1 MKKKTSLN
9 SQLWLIIT
17 AVILLILNSCISD
30 NQKVNPVDYVDPL
43 IGSGA
48 HGHVFVGASVPFG
61 AVQVGPNNIYK
72 GWDWCSGYHYSDS
85 LIIGFSQLH
94 LSGTGIGDLGD
105 ILIMPYTGDVKLD
118 KGRQEYPHNGYLS
131 KFSHENETVRPGYYS
146 VQMDNGVKVELAA
159 SERVGFHKY
168 YFPDNNEEA
177 HIIIDL
183 KEGINNTSTQA
194 RLIQVDD
201 YTLLGHRFSTGWAKH
216 RKTYFAI
223 RSSVPIKEF
232 QLYEDT
238 LPIDE
243 TTADSKNVKGLISFD
258 SAPEMVSLK
267 VGISPVSSENALA
280 NIENEI
286 PDWDFDKVVQSA
298 RDKWNEELNKIVIET
313 ENETQKRIFYTA
325 AFHAYIHPS
334 LFNDY
339 NGDYRGTDNQIY
351 QNPGFENYT
360 VLSTWDTYRAAH
372 PLFILTQPERT
383 ADFINTML
391 AIYDQQGFLPIWHLY
406 GYETRTM
413 VGISSLQIVAEAII
427 KGIEGFDAKR
437 AYQAVI
443 ATSMAEIGEGLEYQR
458 ELKPIPYD
466 RGVRRTV
473 AQAMEL
479 SISDGSIALMA
490 RAMGEEQ
497 DFEYYSQRAK
507 NYKHYYDNET
517 GFFRGVK
524 SDGTWNPLFDPLSSI
539 REIAIDLAEGNAWQY
554 LWTAP
559 QDVYGL
565 MELLGGEDRF
575 VERLDTFFL
584 LESEGEVRI
593 DLTGLIGQYAHGNEP
608 SHHIAY
614 LYAYAGQQWKTAEKV
629 HYIMNEF
636 YKDTPDGIIGNEDAG
651 QMSAWYIFSSMGF
664 YPVFP
669 ASEKYVFGT
678 PLFEKLTLTLDGD
691 KTFIVKAKQLSDKN
705 IYIQSVQLNGK
716 PHTKSFIMHDDII
729 SGGELIFTMGN
740 TPSDFGQKEADRP

>member
-1 MKKKTSLN
+1 MKIKTNPHIQS
-9 SQLWLIIT
+9 WLIVP
-17 AVILLILNSCISD
+17 AVIFLILNSCIAH
-30 NQKVNPVDYVDPL
+30 NHELTPVEYVDPF

-85 LIIGFSQLH
+85 LIIGFSQFH

-105 ILIMPYTGDVKLD
+105 VLIMPYTGEVKLD

-131 KFSHENETVRPGYYS
+131 KFSHDNETAKPGYYS
-146 VQMDNGVKVELAA
+146 IEMDNGVKVELAA
-159 SERVGFHKY
+159 TERVGFHRY
-168 YFPDNNEEA
+168 YFPDNNEKA

-183 KEGINNTSTQA
+183 KEGINNISTQA

-201 YTLLGHRFSTGWAKH
+201 YTLLGHRFSAGWAKH
-216 RKTYFAI
+216 RETYFAI

-243 TTADSKNVKGLISFD
+243 TTGDSKNVKGLISFD
-258 SAPEMVSLK
+258 STPEMVALK

-280 NIENEI
+280 NMENEI
-286 PDWDFDKVVQSA
+286 PDWDFDKVVQAA
-298 RDKWNEELNKIVIET
+298 RDKWNKELSKIEVET
-313 ENETQKRIFYTA
+313 DDDAKKRIFYTA

-334 LFNDY
+334 LYNDY
-339 NGDYRGTDNQIY
+339 NGDYRGTDNRIY
-351 QNPGFENYT
+351 QNPGFDNYT
-360 VLSTWDTYRAAH
+360 VLSTWDTYRAVH

-391 AIYDQQGFLPIWHLY
+391 AIHEQQGFLPIWHLY

-413 VGISSLQIVAEAII
+413 VGISSLQIVAEALI
-427 KGIEGFDAKR
+427 KGIEGFDAQR
-437 AYQAVI
+437 AYQAVLS
-443 ATSMAEIGEGLEYQR
+443 TSMAEIGEGLEYQR

-466 RGVRRTV
+466 KGVRRTV

-479 SISDGSIALMA
+479 SVSDGSTALMA
-490 RAMGEEQ
+490 QAMG
-497 DFEYYSQRAK
+497 DKK
-507 NYKHYYDNET
+507 NYEYFKERSKNYQLYYDRET
-517 GFFRGVK
+517 GFFRGKK
-524 SDGTWNPLFDPLSSI
+524 SDGTWNPIFDPLSSVK
-539 REIAIDLAEGNAWQY
+539 EIAIDLAEGNAWQY

-565 MELLGGEDRF
+565 MELLGGEERF

-584 LESEGEVRI
+584 LESVGEVRI

-614 LYAYAGQQWKTAEKV
+614 LYAYAGQQWKTAEIV
-629 HYIMNEF
+629 HYVMNEF

-651 QMSAWYIFSSMGF
+651 QMSAWYILSSMGF

-669 ASEKYVFGT
+669 ASAQYLLGT
-678 PLFEKLTLTLDGD
+678 PLFDKLTLNLDGD
-691 KTFIVKAKQLSDKN
+691 KNFVVKAQQLSNKN

-716 PHTKSFIMHDDII
+716 PHTKSYIMHDDIVA
-729 SGGELIFTMGN
+729 GGELIFVMGD
-740 TPSDFGQKEADRP
+740 TPSDFGNNMADRP

>member
-1 MKKKTSLN
+1 MKKKINPKKQS
-9 SQLWLIIT
+9 WLIVF
-17 AVILLILNSCISD
+17 AVILLCLNSCISD
-30 NQKVNPVDYVDPL
+30 KQKLNLVDYVDPY
-43 IGSGA
+43 IGSGW

-61 AVQVGPNNIYK
+61 AVQIGPNNIFK

-105 ILIMPYTGDVKLD
+105 VLIMPYTGEVKLD

-131 KFSHENETVRPGYYS
+131 KFSRENETVKPGYYS
-146 VQMDNGVKVELAA
+146 VKLDNGVRVELGAT
-159 SERVGFHKY
+159 ERVGFHQY
-168 YFPDNNEEA
+168 YFPDNKEKA
-177 HIIIDL
+177 RIIIDL
-183 KEGINNTSTQA
+183 KEGVDNKSTQA
-194 RLIQVDD
+194 RLVQVDD

-216 RKTYFAI
+216 RETYFAI
-223 RSSVPIKEF
+223 RSSVPIKDF
-232 QLYEDT
+232 QLYEDSLGIT
-238 LPIDE
+238 E
-243 TTADSKNVKGLISFD
+243 TTSDSKNVKGLISFD
-258 SAPEMVSLK
+258 TTPEMVALK
-267 VGISPVSSENALA
+267 VGISPVSSENALD

-298 RDKWNEELNKIVIET
+298 KDKWNNELNKIVIET
-313 ENETQKRIFYTA
+313 QNETKKRIFYTA

-339 NGDYRGTDNQIY
+339 NGDYRGTDNKIY
-351 QNPGFENYT
+351 KNPGFENYT

-413 VGISSLQIVAEAII
+413 VGISSLQIVAEALI
-427 KGIEGFDAKR
+427 KGIEGFDAQR

-458 ELKPIPYD
+458 ELKPIPHD
-466 RGVRRTV
+466 GKVRRTV

-479 SISDGSIALMA
+479 SLSDGSIALMA
-490 RAMGEEQ
+490 RAMGDEENY
-497 DFEYYSQRAK
+497 EYYSQRAK
-507 NYKHYYDNET
+507 NYQHYYDKET

-565 MELLGGEDRF
+565 MEVLGGEDRF

-584 LESEGEVRI
+584 IESEGEVRI

-636 YKDTPDGIIGNEDAG
+636 YDDTPAGIVGNEDAG

-678 PLFEKLTLTLDGD
+678 PLFEKLTLNLEDD
-691 KTFIVKAKQLSDKN
+691 KKFIVQAKQLSDTN
-705 IYIQSVQLNGK
+705 IYIQSVELNGK
-716 PHTKSFIMHDDII
+716 PHTKSYIMHDDIVAG
-729 SGGELIFTMGN
+729 SELVFMMGD